1 MCLGGNLFH
10 GKDSLVGIFAITRIN
25 TVQKDQFLRF
35 LKIPEIHT
43 FFWYIR
49 TINFQ
54 KGREGKGFEKAGMSI
69 FPNIVEVRVTALI
82 YCSSKIVNVSQALAL
97 RIWTYV
103 VSLTKT
109 FQACN
114 KGIKKVELFI
124 LS

>member
-10 GKDSLVGIFAITRIN
+10 GKDSLVGIFAVTRIN
-25 TVQKDQFLRF
+25 TVQKDQF

-49 TINFQ
+49 TLNFQ

-69 FPNIVEVRVTALI
+69 FLKIVEMRVTVLI
-82 YCSSKIVNVSQALAL
+82 YCSAKIVNVSQALAL
-97 RIWTYV
+97 RIRTYV
-103 VSLTKT
+103 VSLAKT

-114 KGIKKVELFI
+114 KGNKEVRELFI